1 MKIHII
7 KITLCLYK
15 FNTDVVILLSKYK
28 RGVIMATNKIQ
39 TGIRF
44 EPELLYKITCVAK
57 ENKRSLNAQ
66 LEYLAQL
73 CVKEYEAANGQIPV
87 DEDALYRK

>member
-1 MKIHII
+1 
-7 KITLCLYK
+7 
-15 FNTDVVILLSKYK
+15 
-28 RGVIMATNKIQ
+28 MATNKIQ

-44 EPELLYKITCVAK
+44 QPELLYKISYVAK

-73 CVKEYEAANGQIPV
+73 CVREFESQNGEIPL
-87 DEDALYRK
+87 DEDAIYRK